1 MGTQTKWPEQALV
14 GYVIA
19 YSYTPPPGKTTS
31 EMISEALANTYK
43 VFVYSFGYIDSSN
56 TVSLPDGIS
65 EAELG
70 AQLNEIHDLGGLALL
85 SFGGQNNTFNPG
97 SDAKQ
102 AADNTVSLIQKY
114 GFDGVDLDL
123 EQISVDTN
131 YLQTY
136 IQEMRSKFSDILLT
150 CAPQIAGGYG
160 GPASFAPAD
169 IFTSDFLEQAK
180 FDAILVQEYNQYG
193 GAVFDGKQ
201 DTDPGF
207 ISASFGPLT
216 KIVPGKSK
224 IVIGEPA
231 TSSAGSGLSDPE
243 DVVSDIN
250 SQGVRKSPQYG
261 GIMTW
266 AINYDSSQDW
276 AFAKGVSQVIS

>member
-1 MGTQTKWPEQALV
+1 MGTQTTWPEQALV
-14 GYVIA
+14 GYVTA
-19 YSYTPPPGKTTS
+19 YTNTPN
-31 EMISEALANTYK
+31 EMITEALANSYK
-43 VFVYSFGYIDSSN
+43 VFVYAFGNIDGAN
-56 TVSLPDGIS
+56 TVTLPDGIT
-65 EAELG
+65 EAGLA
-70 AQLNEIHDLGGLALL
+70 AQLSDIHAGGGLALL

-97 SDAKQ
+97 SDAMQ

-123 EQISVDTN
+123 EQISVGTD
-131 YLQTY
+131 YLETY
-136 IQEMRSKFSDILLT
+136 IQEMRNKFSDILLT

-160 GPASFAPAD
+160 GPASFAPANV
-169 IFTSDFLEQAK
+169 FTTDFLAQAK

-193 GAVFDGKQ
+193 GAVFDGKE

-207 ISASFGPLT
+207 IAASFGPLT
-216 KIVPGKSK
+216 KIVPSESK

-231 TSSAGSGLSDPE
+231 TVSAGSGLSNPE

-250 SQGVRKSPQYG
+250 SNGIRQSPQYG

-266 AINYDSSQDW
+266 AINYDAGQNW